1 LIFSTASVVF
11 IFKTAQRT
19 PTKVG
24 TLNTCCGSSCH
35 PELVA
40 IQFVLLAANEYFFKC
55 LTAFFPESEIFVSP
69 KGLMRIRILTV
80 ITVVV
85 VLADVL
91 SVRSTSP
98 TNTIVARFEQHTIAT
113 DLAGG
118 YQVVV
123 ADLNRDGKPDLIAVA
138 SGMKELIWFENPS
151 WQRHVIV
158 SNITSPINCAAWDV
172 DGDGIPEI
180 ALAHGFSND
189 PDRSIGNVSILSTKG
204 DPTKPWNMTEIDRLP
219 TSHRLRWAD
228 IDGSGKKVLVNAP
241 LVGLQGKAPDYKD
254 KTPLVFYRPGAWK
267 RENISQELE
276 GVVHGLLIAHWD
288 ADHRDDILTASFL
301 GVDKFTF
308 SRNNTWGRSTIV
320 KGNTDPWPR
329 SGSSEIAIG
338 RLKRDRFL
346 STIEPWHG
354 NQVVVYSANGSG
366 WQRQVIDSS
375 LNDGHVL
382 LTADLDRDGR
392 DEIIAGYRGQ
402 GRSVYIYSAEDS
414 KGTRWRRQVLDD
426 GGMGA
431 AGCAIADLN
440 GDGRLDIACIGTA
453 TTNLK
458 WYENLGSP
466 SPPK

>member
-1 LIFSTASVVF
+1 MLAGIFSGAISGNSAS
-11 IFKTAQRT
+11 
-19 PTKVG
+19 
-24 TLNTCCGSSCH
+24 
-35 PELVA
+35 
-40 IQFVLLAANEYFFKC
+40 LLALKVLMSIRYLILIA
-55 LTAFFPESEIFVSP
+55 AFF
-69 KGLMRIRILTV
+69 
-80 ITVVV
+80 
-85 VLADVL
+85 VLADGLCGQPV
-91 SVRSTSP
+91 STTGAQES
-98 TNTIVARFEQHTIAT
+98 RFEQHTIAT

-158 SNITSPINCAAWDV
+158 SNITSPINCAAWDT

-189 PDRSIGNVSILSTKG
+189 PSRSIGNVSILSTKG
-204 DPTKPWNMTEIDRLP
+204 DSTQPWNMTEIDRLP

-228 IDGSGKKVLVNAP
+228 IDGSGKKVLINAP

-254 KTPLVFYRPGAWK
+254 KTPLIFYRPGSWK
-267 RENISQELE
+267 REIVSQELE
-276 GVVHGLLIAHWD
+276 GVVHGLLIADWD
-288 ADHRDDILTASFL
+288 GKRQDDVLTASFL
-301 GVDKFTF
+301 GVDKFRF
-308 SRNNTWGRSTIV
+308 AKNKGWGRSTMV
-320 KGNTDPWPR
+320 KGNPDPWPR
-329 SGSSEIAIG
+329 SGSSEIAVG
-338 RLKRDRFL
+338 HLKKERFL

-354 NQVVVYSANGSG
+354 NQVVVYSANGAG
-366 WQRQVIDSS
+366 WQRQVIDTS

-382 LTADLDRDGR
+382 LSADLNRDGR

-414 KGTRWRRQVLDD
+414 KGTRWKKQVLDD

-440 GDGRLDIACIGTA
+440 GDGRLDVACIGTA

-458 WYENLGSP
+458 WYENLG
-466 SPPK
+466 PP